1 MPVKEMIEY
10 LQTFPEDAE
19 AGFIVADV
27 GERVIYQVKELIG
40 LPQHRKPGALYRRR
54 KKNSRGV

>member
-1 MPVKEMIEY
+1 MLVKEMIEY

-27 GERVIYQVKELIG
+27 GERE
-40 LPQHRKPGALYRRR
+40 
-54 KKNSRGV
+54 